1 MRIVYAKPMCAH
13 IFDIL
18 DISKIYIYR
27 YTQQKFGQKSRTYE
41 RTL

>member
-1 MRIVYAKPMCAH
+1 MRIVYAEAMHAH
-13 IFDIL
+13 IFDVL
-18 DISKIYIYR
+18 DIFKIYI

>member
-1 MRIVYAKPMCAH
+1 MRIVYAEPMHAH

-18 DISKIYIYR
+18 DIFKIYIYI
-27 YTQQKFGQKSRTYE
+27 YTRQKFGQKSRTYE